1 MNIKILIGAGDK
13 IMGFS
18 LPFSLAGLVLNV
30 LYPVWFTMNTGVTG
44 IIIGAIMLV
53 LGIPFWLISVVQM
66 IKHVPKNQLITQGP
80 FRLVLHPI
88 YTSVAL
94 LVIPGISLVLDT
106 WLGFAIGATL
116 YIISRIFRIQE
127 EKKLNVIFPGA
138 YQDYRSK
145 VFIPWL

>member
-18 LPFSLAGLVLNV
+18 LPFAITGIVLNI
-30 LYPVWFTMNTGVTG
+30 LHPDWFRINIGVTG
-44 IIIGAIMLV
+44 IIIGTILLI
-53 LGIPFWLISVVQM
+53 LGIPFWLLSVIQM
-66 IKHVPKNQLITQGP
+66 IKYVPKNQLITQGP

-94 LVIPGISLVLDT
+94 LVIPGISLILNT
-106 WLGFAIGATL
+106 WVGFLIGAIL
-116 YIISRIFRIQE
+116 YIVSRIFRIQE
-127 EKKLNVIFPGA
+127 EKNLNAVFSET
-138 YQDYRSK
+138 YQAYRSR